1 MLKKKKGVCY
11 PTHVYVHMSYVYVM
25 AVQAPVCRVSRSNC
39 QSVGTHLQFADS
51 YPT

>member
-11 PTHVYVHMSYVYVM
+11 PTYVDMSYII
-25 AVQAPVCRVSRSNC
+25 AVQTPSCRVSRSNC
-39 QSVGTHLQFADS
+39 QSVGTQMQFADS